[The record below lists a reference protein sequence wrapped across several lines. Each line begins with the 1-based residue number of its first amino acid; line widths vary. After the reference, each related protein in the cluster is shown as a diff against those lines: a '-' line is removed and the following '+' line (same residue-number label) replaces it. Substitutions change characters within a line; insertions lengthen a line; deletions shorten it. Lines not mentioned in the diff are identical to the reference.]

1 MSDFFGK
8 LKQTIDKSAK
18 VITAKSASAIDTTKL
33 KSEIANINRQK
44 NEVFTK
50 IGMAVYNAAEGEFN
64 IGLVGEELQL
74 LKNYD
79 ADILVKE
86 QELER
91 IKAET
96 EDKLQQINAAYQE
109 PATPSSTPTQGE
121 AASDEVQEVSEE
133 ENPQ

>member
-18 VITAKSASAIDTTKL
+18 VITTKSASAIDTTKL

-50 IGMAVYNAAEGEFN
+50 IGMAVYNAGEGEFN
-64 IGLVGEELQL
+64 LGIVSEELQM
-74 LKNYD
+74 LKSYD
-79 ADILVKE
+79 ADILLKE
-86 QELER
+86 QELDR

-109 PATPSSTPTQGE
+109 PAAPGSAPAQGE
-121 AASDEVQEVSEE
+121 AASDEVQEVSDE